1 MCIGVTTL
9 RGEYLIVNLFAV
21 SYIEARKEGIC
32 IVLADGD
39 SIGVRENFDAIKAHI
54 ISCRRKFV
62 EFTQKNGVRLLL
74 VNTLYLAVTTAC
86 KGGTSLIF
94 VSGESKN
101 IAENMADVEEH
112 LREFFSLK
120 SPVKVPNRV
129 ENVEN
134 VESGDISEGE
144 EKRKIS

>member
-21 SYIEARKEGIC
+21 SYIEARKEGTS

-39 SIGVRENFDAIKAHI
+39 SIGVREDFEAIKAHI
-54 ISCRRKFV
+54 SFCRRKFV

-74 VNTLYLAVTTAC
+74 CNTVYLSVATAC

-101 IAENMADVEEH
+101 VNEDMSDVEEA
-112 LREFFSLK
+112 LREFFSVK
-120 SPVKVPNRV
+120 IPVKVSNRV

-134 VESGDISEGE
+134 VENGDGAEAE
-144 EKRKIS
+144 EKRKTP